1 MDLPAVSQLCA
12 EIPDVL
18 RLLPLQDAPDQPV
31 SAVHVSDLADPTP
44 YLSGGELLLT
54 TGLSLPRNEA
64 GIEEYVARLCGA
76 EVAALGL
83 GLGPSLE
90 GVPLALR
97 EVCAR
102 ARLALLVVPPEG
114 AFLDVTKAYWKL
126 RTEAERRDLG
136 EAVMAHSELVKAAFS
151 GDPVSATLR
160 SLAYAMRGWAA
171 MLGPTGEVEHVH
183 PSGRLQDAVDVA
195 AELRSS
201 SRQASTAPLTLER
214 AEGSSIGYPITLGQ
228 RVVGHLLIGT
238 ENRLTGTQHRVGLA
252 AAALLTLGT
261 LRRDQD
267 QARSQGHAQAV
278 AMLVDMRLPDAA
290 ARLASRLDIA
300 IAHEMRIVVVESTA
314 PVAVDQVV
322 REWCPGVVAGW
333 HDPDALWFLAPSEK
347 PDAARLGTALRQV
360 DPNVVSLVSEAVPLD
375 RVHDVRVGLQR
386 LLDGLARGSTRVLE
400 KRSLRT
406 SGLDHAL
413 RRLGDYGRAD
423 LTGAVAAYLR
433 NWGQWEPA
441 SRELGVHRNTLRHRI
456 ARAHSVLGLDLNDP
470 DVAAELW
477 LLLRRDGLA

>member
-1 MDLPAVSQLCA
+1 MA
-12 EIPDVL
+12 
-18 RLLPLQDAPDQPV
+18 V

-54 TGLSLPRNEA
+54 TGLSLPRSEA
-64 GIEEYVARLCGA
+64 GIEEYVARLA
-76 EVAALGL
+76 RADVAALGL

-171 MLGPTGEVEHVH
+171 MLGPSGEVEHVH

-201 SRQASTAPLTLER
+201 SRRASTAPLTIER
-214 AEGSSIGYPITLGQ
+214 SDGSSIGYPITLGQ

-238 ENRLTGTQHRVGLA
+238 ENRLSGTQHRVGLA

-267 QARSQGHAQAV
+267 QARTHGHAQAV
-278 AMLVDMRLPDAA
+278 AALVDMRLADAA

-300 IAHEMRIVVVESTA
+300 IGHEVRVVAVDSSA
-314 PVAVDQVV
+314 PVAVDRVV
-322 REWCPGVVAGW
+322 HEWCAGAIAGW
-333 HDPDALWFLAPSEK
+333 RDPDALWFLAPSEK
-347 PDAARLGTALRQV
+347 PDAAELGAALLQV
-360 DPNVVSLVSEAVPLD
+360 DPAVVSVVSEAVPLE

-386 LLDGLARGSTRVLE
+386 LLDSLPKGSVRVQE

-423 LTGAVAAYLR
+423 LTGAVVAYLR

-441 SRELGVHRNTLRHRI
+441 SRELGVHRNTLRHRM
-456 ARAHSVLGLDLNDP
+456 ARVRSLLGVDLDDP

-477 LLLRRDGLA
+477 LLLRSSGLA